1 MSPTSKRAHAAA
13 GLAGLL
19 FGLGL
24 AVSGMTQPGK
34 VIAFLD
40 VAGAFDPSLAFVMA
54 GAIAVHALAH
64 RLITRRRAPLFDRT
78 FHLPRRTDVDRRL
91 LVGAALFGVGWGLG
105 GFCPGPALVSL
116 ATLRSDAI
124 VFALAMTTGMLLQH
138 VFGAVPSP
146 PGATSEPKVATPSAS

>member
-1 MSPTSKRAHAAA
+1 MSPTSKRAHVAA

-116 ATLRSDAI
+116 ATLRSDVI
-124 VFALAMTTGMLLQH
+124 VFVLAMTTGMLLQH
-138 VFGAVPSP
+138 VFGAVPAP
-146 PGATSEPKVATPSAS
+146 PDATSKPPVATPSAS